1 MPETIPYLGY
11 LNAFLFL
18 ADEDLVNIAQGP
30 KLLVQRTL
38 LDGRLPSCAVRNFAV
53 WLIGRELL
61 DDEEAWLETLEQI
74 FVMSNYNVKSL
85 VYAIVT
91 SDFYRRVL

>member
-1 MPETIPYLGY
+1 MPETIPFLGY

-38 LDGRLPSCAVRNFAV
+38 LDGRLVSCAVRNMAV

-61 DDEEAWLETLEQI
+61 PDEESWLETLEQI
-74 FVMSNYNVKSL
+74 FIISNYDVKSL